1 MKVLEIL
8 KEQYN
13 MLSKDI
19 DGVWID
25 PEKIDEAIK
34 ELEEYESDMD
44 SYLDYTTGS
53 RCTKSFNSC
62 LGSIKIAYG
71 KELEKIVKE
80 HSEDR
85 LAELEE
91 KKMNDL
97 IESIKTTSEYSKY
110 IQAKKDLKDVLKGG
124 KDYHSCSFMDISIRD
139 DRFEARKKELI
150 ECIGIFILY
159 KIEEVNG

>member
-1 MKVLEIL
+1 MKAINTL
-8 KEQYN
+8 KN
-13 MLSKDI
+13 HIRD
-19 DGVWID
+19 
-25 PEKIDEAIK
+25 
-34 ELEEYESDMD
+34 
-44 SYLDYTTGS
+44 
-53 RCTKSFNSC
+53 
-62 LGSIKIAYG
+62 
-71 KELEKIVKE
+71 LEKMVLVFDEYAMYKSRDESKKAIQELTQVI
-80 HSEDR
+80 SEPVG
-85 LAELEE
+85 

-150 ECIGIFILY
+150 ECIGIFILN

>member
-1 MKVLEIL
+1 MKALDLLITLRDDYIHGELDSDV
-8 KEQYN
+8 N
-13 MLSKDI
+13 
-19 DGVWID
+19 
-25 PEKIDEAIK
+25 EAIK
-34 ELEEYESDMD
+34 ELEEYVSDMD

-71 KELEKIVKE
+71 KELEKLVKE
-80 HSEDR
+80 NSEDR

-91 KKMNDL
+91 KKMNVL

-139 DRFEARKKELI
+139 DRFEARKKKLI
-150 ECIGIFILY
+150 KYIGKLVLDEII
-159 KIEEVNG
+159 KE